1 MPLFISDEELRL
13 LGGDTAAVAER
24 ADAAIRELRRQVD
37 TVRAEADAAAI
48 AAEQTCALLEQ
59 RYASLSAEFDRS
71 KAEAAELTASAERRA
86 AELASSQAEIHQLR
100 IQAIAKDGEVE
111 RLKIEISELHKSKC
125 QSLELIEQR
134 DAEIKEKDGIIQSYY
149 NKIVNLAETS
159 AGKEA
164 RIQEVEAK
172 FTHCQAIC
180 NRMTQEKELL
190 EKHNVWLDEELKAKV
205 KNLAELRKTN
215 MDEEARLSASIAEL
229 EREISESSSSLRRSK
244 ERISELEQRVSYMEK
259 ELRSTKDTAAANEQ
273 RLGAEL
279 STVKKLAELHQE
291 SSEEWSKK
299 AGELEGV
306 IKALETHLTQV
317 EDEYKEKLEKET
329 LSRRDLEKEAVNLK
343 QKLEKCEFDLENTRK
358 SSELS
363 LVPLTS
369 IAAGSSDV
377 VDTTVQGLPISDAVN
392 QNDLMVIPKVPSGVS
407 GTALAASLLR
417 DGWSLAKIYEKY
429 QEATDAF
436 LHERRGR
443 RHAEAVLERVL
454 HEIEE
459 KAELILDE
467 RAEHER
473 MVEAYAMMDQKLQ
486 QALLEHDN
494 FENNVRNLK
503 SELKRRERDHSVA
516 QKEIDDLQKQVA
528 VLLKECQDIQ
538 LRCGSSLPNVGYVA
552 SSSLVNVLSNVEHDI
567 KDNMSFKDINGLVQ
581 QNVQLRN
588 QIHMLSA
595 DLDKKDMELRESF
608 QIELKK
614 ITDAAASRVEKVMK
628 KSEEQAIM
636 IESLHRSVAMYRKLC
651 EEQQKARS
659 NVESAPTTLQD
670 SSRTDLMVLFEGSQ
684 EVSKK
689 AYEQVSE
696 RARSLDEELTKLRTE
711 LESLRSERDKAVLE
725 ADFARDRLN
734 GFAAELEH
742 QRKESNSAS
751 LRNAELTRLV
761 VDYERR
767 LREDLDSKQALEEN
781 LRKLSMEVSTLKNAK
796 ESLEK
801 SERRALDEVRDLT
814 ERVHRLQATIDTI
827 HTTEEV
833 QENARS
839 MERRNHEEH
848 IKRLERDWAELN
860 KELQEQRD
868 HVRVLSLDKKNV
880 FDSCMKQVEDM
891 RKELNNSWKA
901 VSDAEA
907 RAAIAEAKCS
917 DLEAKVKSRKAI
929 SRDGCHEISAA
940 SEENDELFQLKEE
953 LEKYKEE
960 AQANKNYMVQYK
972 EIAHSN
978 EVALKQLESA
988 HQDYKAETEVG
999 RKALEDE
1006 IVNLRD
1012 KLSEMEKSYVIKCE
1026 EAANAIESK
1035 EKHITS
1041 LMNEISVLRTEV
1053 SQKLPQLEKLEI
1065 ELALSKSSLDEQ
1077 YKRWRTAQDNY
1088 ERQVILQSETIQEL
1102 TNTSKQLSSL
1112 QHEITVLR
1120 QTADALKNEN
1130 ECLRSSAEQEKIGLL
1145 KEKDDALQKY
1155 NELNDQNRILH
1166 NQLEALHI
1174 RLAEKE
1180 RNIAGLSSHRTDN
1193 SHAEDDLQSV
1203 ISYLRRSKEIAET
1216 EISLLKQEKSRL
1228 QIELESSLKSA
1239 KEAQDLLRSQA
1250 DSARA
1255 LMFKDEEFKSL
1266 QIQVREINLLRE
1278 SNIQLREEN
1287 RHNFEECQKFR
1298 EEAQKAKMESE
1309 RLQNLLLEKEVDAEM
1324 CKRELEMQKAEI
1336 ANLNQSISELIEN
1349 SKGIDLNTYEA
1360 MKNELQNIKSTLRE
1374 NSMELESAKIL
1385 LSEKEVA
1392 IKILEDKL
1400 SLCQSELDSK
1410 EKKLNDV
1417 EASLKSEIDK
1427 HKKINLNLKRKH
1439 DNLMKEKGEIA
1450 KENQSLV
1457 KQMEDLK
1464 STAQKTT
1471 SETTLEQAIKE
1482 KDFRIQVS

>member
-1 MPLFISDEELRL
+1 
-13 LGGDTAAVAER
+13 
-24 ADAAIRELRRQVD
+24 
-37 TVRAEADAAAI
+37 
-48 AAEQTCALLEQ
+48 
-59 RYASLSAEFDRS
+59 
-71 KAEAAELTASAERRA
+71 
-86 AELASSQAEIHQLR
+86 
-100 IQAIAKDGEVE
+100 
-111 RLKIEISELHKSKC
+111 
-125 QSLELIEQR
+125 
-134 DAEIKEKDGIIQSYY
+134 
-149 NKIVNLAETS
+149 
-159 AGKEA
+159 
-164 RIQEVEAK
+164 
-172 FTHCQAIC
+172 
-180 NRMTQEKELL
+180 MTQEKELL

-1464 STAQKTT
+1464 STQKTT

-1482 KDFRIQVS
+1482 KDFRIQTLERTLEKERDDNKKEKAKSRRNENTIFGALQKVQQDKKQVEESIDKHKQAVRELIENYPGLSSEVPPISALEEQLLSYFRAAKDMEESSSPFRDGAATQTPVVETAPVDAPTSAGGDSVLILF